1 MTAEDLANAA
11 WAAVLEHESA
21 PDEVPEGWLTRR
33 ELARRL
39 NTSEATLVRKL
50 RAQVAAGK
58 VLKRQFRINTGSR
71 GPYPTTHYFIAA

>member
-11 WAAVLEHESA
+11 WAAVLEHERA
-21 PDEVPEGWLTRR
+21 PDEVPDGWITRR

-39 NTSEATLVRKL
+39 NTSEATLIRKL

-58 VLKRQFRINTGSR
+58 VLEQQFRINVGSR
-71 GPYPTTHYFIAA
+71 GLYPTTHYFLAT